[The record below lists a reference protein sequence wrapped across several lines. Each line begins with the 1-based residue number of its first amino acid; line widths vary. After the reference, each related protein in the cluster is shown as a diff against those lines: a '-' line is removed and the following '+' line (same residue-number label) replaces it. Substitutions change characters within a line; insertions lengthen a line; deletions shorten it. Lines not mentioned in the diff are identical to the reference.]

1 LVEGKRYNE
10 GKRKWGL
17 LSFKALA
24 ELVKVLEFGA
34 KKYDSWNWSKGLSFT
49 ETFESMQR
57 HLVAWYNGEDNDPE
71 TGLSHMAHVFCNAM
85 FLMHFIVTGTGKD
98 DRYFKNND
106 NNTEQ
111 TEFANKEVALHGGS
125 FTGKS
130 IGGYPYNQEPGAG
143 YIYKPYAAAME
154 QREQIGRDITKR
166 NSDYQRALEL
176 LKQRDALVEHR
187 LHYGKENLRTEDGDK

>member
-1 LVEGKRYNE
+1 MVEGKRYNE

-57 HLVAWYNGEDNDPE
+57 HLVAWYNGEDNDSE

-85 FLMHFIVTGTGKD
+85 FLMHFIVTKTGKD
-98 DRYFKNND
+98 DRYFKNE
-106 NNTEQ
+106 NNT
-111 TEFANKEVALHGGS
+111 NKEVELRGGS
-125 FTGKS
+125 YTGKS
-130 IGGYPYNQEPGAG
+130 IGPSERESQEALD
-143 YIYKPYAAAME
+143 
-154 QREQIGRDITKR
+154 RFRDAVNKGLAEKFAKR
-166 NSDYQRALEL
+166 NAEFVRKQFDLDAKLRIQE
-176 LKQRDALVEHR
+176 QRDALEQHR
-187 LHYGKENLRTEDGDK
+187 LHYGKENLRSEDGE